1 MQNGPY
7 LALPCGLIS
16 AHGSD
21 SKGFCSIPSGL
32 RLLVGGRGE
41 DLFLPD
47 SKPGQLPIHEGL
59 ITEPFY
65 PKIGVF
71 SSTGTKFVEGI
82 SSL

>member
-16 AHGSD
+16 ARGSG

-41 DLFLPD
+41 DLFLPVG
-47 SKPGQLPIHEGL
+47 KPGELQFYEGRL
-59 ITEPFY
+59 RNHSTLRLA
-65 PKIGVF
+65 F
-71 SSTGTKFVEGI
+71 SQVLERTLYNG
-82 SSL
+82 

>member
-16 AHGSD
+16 ARGSD

-32 RLLVGGRGE
+32 RSLVGGRGE
-41 DLFLPD
+41 DLFLPVG
-47 SKPGQLPIHEGL
+47 KPGELQFYEGL

-65 PKIGVF
+65 PKIDVF
-71 SSTGTKFVEGI
+71 SSTGTKFIE
-82 SSL
+82 